1 MPPSLFPS
9 CSVIQLFSWFLT
21 VSEQT
26 SGAADAA
33 PDWLEILQLLVVDHF
48 LGHNGFRGGERIEV
62 AVGLEAGAC
71 GDELADDDVFLQTDQ
86 MVDLA
91 LDGRVGQDLLDYKI

>member
-1 MPPSLFPS
+1 MHRDR
-9 CSVIQLFSWFLT
+9 CTRQA
-21 VSEQT
+21 EQT
-26 SGAADAA
+26 SGAASAA

-62 AVGLEAGAC
+62 AVGLEARAR

-91 LDGRVGQDLLDYKI
+91 LDGRVGYDSKRSV